1 MTRVTCQTGAMAL
14 KDQLQSDLHAA
25 MKSRDELTAATLRMA
40 LAAVTNAEVAGKQ
53 AKELSD
59 DEVLMVLDKEAKKRR
74 ESATAYRDGNRPE
87 LAEREEA
94 ELGVL
99 TGYLPQPL
107 TEDEVSAIIDSAIA
121 EVAETGKTGMAAM
134 GPVMQKVTAATR
146 GRADGKTVSGIVRE
160 RLQG

>member
-1 MTRVTCQTGAMAL
+1 MSLKETLQKDLQTAI
-14 KDQLQSDLHAA
+14 
-25 MKSRDELTAATLRMA
+25 KSRDELSAATLRMS
-40 LAAVTNAEVAGKQ
+40 LAAITNAEVAGKQ

-74 ESATAYRDGNRPE
+74 ESATAYREANRPE

-99 TGYLPQPL
+99 AGYLPQPL
-107 TEDEVSAIIDSAIA
+107 TDEEVLAIIDSAITQ
-121 EVAETGKTGMAAM
+121 VAADGRTGMAAM

-146 GRADGKTVSGIVRE
+146 GRADGKTVSGIVRS
-160 RLQG
+160 RLS

>member
-1 MTRVTCQTGAMAL
+1 MAL
-14 KDQLQSDLHAA
+14 KQTLQSDLQAA
-25 MKSRDELTAATLRMA
+25 IKSRDELTSATLRMA

-59 DEVLMVLDKEAKKRR
+59 DEVLAVLDKEAKKRR
-74 ESATAYRDGNRPE
+74 ESATAYRDANRPE

-99 TGYLPQPL
+99 SRYLPEPL
-107 TEDEVSAIIDSAIA
+107 TEDEVSAIIDAAIA
-121 EVAETGKTGMAAM
+121 AAAEAGKVGMAAM
-134 GPVMQKVTAATR
+134 GPVMQQVTAATK
-146 GRADGKTVSGIVRE
+146 GRADGKTVSGIVRQ

>member
-1 MTRVTCQTGAMAL
+1 MAL
-14 KDQLQSDLHAA
+14 KETLQSDLQAA
-25 MKSRDELTAATLRMA
+25 IKSRNELVAATLRMA

-59 DEVLMVLDKEAKKRR
+59 DEVLAVLDKEAKKRR
-74 ESATAYRDGNRPE
+74 ESATAYRDADRPE

-99 TGYLPQPL
+99 AGYLPSPL
-107 TEDEVSAIIDSAIA
+107 SEDEVSAIIDQAITD
-121 EVAETGKTGMAAM
+121 VAAGGKTGMAAM
-134 GPVMQKVTAATR
+134 GPVMQQVTAATK
-146 GRADGKTVSGIVRE
+146 GRADGKTISGIVRE

>member
-1 MTRVTCQTGAMAL
+1 MAM
-14 KDQLQSDLHAA
+14 KDTLQSDLHTAI
-25 MKSRDELTAATLRMA
+25 KTRDELTAATLRMA
-40 LAAVTNAEVAGKQ
+40 LAAITNAEVAGKQ

-59 DEVLMVLDKEAKKRR
+59 EEVMAVLDKEAKKRR
-74 ESATAYRDGNRPE
+74 EAAAAYKDANRPE

-99 TGYLPQPL
+99 TSYLPEPL
-107 TEDEVSAIIDSAIA
+107 TQDELSAIIDEAIA
-121 EVAETGKTGMAAM
+121 AAAAEGKTGMGAM
-134 GPVMQKVTAATR
+134 GAVMQRVTAETK

>member
-1 MTRVTCQTGAMAL
+1 MAL
-14 KDQLQSDLHAA
+14 KETLQSDLQTAI
-25 MKSRDELTAATLRMA
+25 KSRDELTAATLRMA

-59 DEVLMVLDKEAKKRR
+59 DEVLAVLDKEAKKRR
-74 ESATAYRDGNRPE
+74 ESATAYRDAQRPE

-99 TGYLPQPL
+99 SRYLPEPL
-107 TEDEVSAIIDSAIA
+107 SEDEVSAIIDAAIA
-121 EVAETGKTGMAAM
+121 DAAAAGKVGMAAM
-134 GPVMQKVTAATR
+134 GPVMQQVTAATK
-146 GRADGKTVSGIVRE
+146 GRADGKTVSGIVRQ

>member
-1 MTRVTCQTGAMAL
+1 MAL
-14 KDQLQSDLHAA
+14 KEQLQSDLHAA
-25 MKSRDELTAATLRMA
+25 IKSRDELTAATLRMA

-74 ESATAYRDGNRPE
+74 ESAAAYTDANRPE

-107 TEDEVSAIIDSAIA
+107 SENEVSAIIDDAIA
-121 EVAETGKTGMAAM
+121 AAAAAGKTGMAAM
-134 GPVMQKVTAATR
+134 GPVMQQVTAATR
-146 GRADGKTVSGIVRE
+146 GRAEGKTVSGIVRA